1 MLARIDP
8 DSTPRITK
16 MMEEYEDHRLDPKL
30 VSDGKFRVAMVFI
43 RKDVVTAMRSG

>member
-16 MMEEYEDHRLDPKL
+16 MMEEYDSHRLDPKL
-30 VSDGKFRVAMVFI
+30 MYDGKFRDAMVFI
-43 RKDVVTAMRSG
+43 RKDVVLKSG